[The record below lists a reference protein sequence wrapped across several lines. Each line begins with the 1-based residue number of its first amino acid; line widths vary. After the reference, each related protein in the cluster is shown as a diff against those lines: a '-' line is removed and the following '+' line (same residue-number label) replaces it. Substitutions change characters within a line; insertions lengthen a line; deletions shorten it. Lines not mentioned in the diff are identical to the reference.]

1 MEVKLQTQNG
11 NENESVNGNMISQIY
26 DYIKMEDE
34 ILNPATLPD
43 QAMSI
48 SITLFL

>member
-11 NENESVNGNMISQIY
+11 NENESVNDNMISQIY

-34 ILNPATLPD
+34 I
-43 QAMSI
+43 
-48 SITLFL
+48 